1 MSSLL
6 IYAIKSAILLTLL
19 FVPGI
24 FLIFR
29 EKMFRFN
36 RLTLLA
42 ILVLSLVLPLCNFSY
57 ISMDNV
63 PAVQTLEKG
72 LLELGVPVEGNGLTP
87 YPSPVGEGNLEKPF
101 PWFYVVSILYAI
113 GALTILGIRLREVL
127 SMGRII
133 RRGSIWTKDDTDGI
147 RIYCHAENVAP
158 FSWLR
163 SIVISE
169 QDYNENGR
177 EIILHEKAH
186 ILYRHSLDIILLTL
200 VETIQWW
207 NPFAYLLGIYLRD
220 VHEYEADDYVLR
232 EGISAH
238 SYSQLIIKKAVGAS
252 TYTFAN
258 NFNHSLTKKRISMML
273 KTNPHRGRRSRV
285 LYLLPMI
292 ALALSAFATSEFQT
306 ASELIE
312 QKVNASSTTF
322 TLKGTVKKELNVDH
336 YIVYIW
342 DYSDNVHPDPI
353 DTVYVKDGKFE
364 FSRELDQAYS
374 GMLKAVLK
382 DGTLGEQFQEIF
394 FVPGETCNMELYGTK
409 FEDFNVSG
417 SKFYRDWAAFREFY
431 LKESQKAIDLQGAG
445 DKAYKEAIAEYNRKH
460 KDEEGCI
467 MYQYMWLVAGIADG
481 KAAWDLSIADGIQEG
496 RFKNYIN
503 FRRSQVRDMEEK
515 WKNEVDIQITKDEKL
530 YVRQKGEQNYKP
542 INPKELMQILSK
554 YKYKPAI
561 VNIYS
566 DKEMEHLEQ
575 VAKEACRKNNLLK
588 INYSVL
594 NKE

>member
-1 MSSLL
+1 MSAIL

-42 ILVLSLVLPLCNFSY
+42 ILVLSLVLPLFNFSY

-63 PAVQTLEKG
+63 PAVQNLERG
-72 LLELGVPVEGNGLTP
+72 LLELGVPVEMPTTAPTFPEASPRGGL
-87 YPSPVGEGNLEKPF
+87 EGVI

-113 GALTILGIRLREVL
+113 GALIVLGIRLREVL

-133 RRGSIWTKDDTDGI
+133 RRGSIWTKEDTDGI

-169 QDYNENGR
+169 KDFTENGR

-186 ILYRHSLDIILLTL
+186 ILYHHSSDIILLTL

-207 NPFAYLLGIYLRD
+207 NPFVYLLGIHLRD

-273 KTNPHRGRRSRV
+273 KTKPHRSRRSRV

-292 ALALSAFATSEFQT
+292 ALALSAFATSEF
-306 ASELIE
+306 S
-312 QKVNASSTTF
+312 KASSVIEDVVQKPTPDGERIVIDCYINSKPEITKF
-322 TLKGTVKKELNVDH
+322 TYNGKEMDPVEGEKILKGRLREGEKATVNITTEISMPKIERYLKSISNDDKLIINYKVVPKEKNVD
-336 YIVYIW
+336 
-342 DYSDNVHPDPI
+342 VHVD
-353 DTVYVKDGKFE
+353 
-364 FSRELDQAYS
+364 
-374 GMLKAVLK
+374 
-382 DGTLGEQFQEIF
+382 
-394 FVPGETCNMELYGTK
+394 
-409 FEDFNVSG
+409 
-417 SKFYRDWAAFREFY
+417 
-431 LKESQKAIDLQGAG
+431 
-445 DKAYKEAIAEYNRKH
+445 
-460 KDEEGCI
+460 
-467 MYQYMWLVAGIADG
+467 ADG
-481 KAAWDLSIADGIQEG
+481 KIYSNADGGE
-496 RFKNYIN
+496 
-503 FRRSQVRDMEEK
+503 MEPISPADLMEK
-515 WKNEVDIQITKDEKL
+515 FSKLKD
-530 YVRQKGEQNYKP
+530 N
-542 INPKELMQILSK
+542 
-554 YKYKPAI
+554 PAI
-561 VNIYS
+561 INLSS
-566 DKEMEHLEQ
+566 DKEMGHMEHI
-575 VAKEACRKNNLLK
+575 VKEACRQNNLLK
-588 INYSVL
+588 LNYSVV
-594 NKE
+594 NRK

>member
-1 MSSLL
+1 MSQLL

-36 RLTLLA
+36 RLTLLT
-42 ILVLSLVLPLCNFSY
+42 ILLLSLVLPLCNFSY

-63 PAVQTLEKG
+63 PAVQTLERG

-113 GALTILGIRLREVL
+113 GALIVLGIRLREVL

-169 QDYNENGR
+169 KDFTESGR

-186 ILYRHSLDIILLTL
+186 ILYRHSSDIILLTL
-200 VETIQWW
+200 VEAIQWW
-207 NPFAYLLGIYLRD
+207 NPFVYLLGIYLRD

-273 KTNPHRGRRSRV
+273 KTNPHRSRRSRV

-292 ALALSAFATSEFQT
+292 ALALSAFATSEFSK
-306 ASELIE
+306 ASSVIEDVVQQNKETVIELYINSKPDITWCSIDGKIVDPE
-312 QKVNASSTTF
+312 EGKKIMEGKLDASKHYILNITSEVALQKVEQEIKNPLRPNIKINYKVVPKDEASSTARDIHIHIDSEGN
-322 TLKGTVKKELNVDH
+322 LSSNIDDAEL
-336 YIVYIW
+336 
-342 DYSDNVHPDPI
+342 
-353 DTVYVKDGKFE
+353 
-364 FSRELDQAYS
+364 
-374 GMLKAVLK
+374 
-382 DGTLGEQFQEIF
+382 
-394 FVPGETCNMELYGTK
+394 
-409 FEDFNVSG
+409 
-417 SKFYRDWAAFREFY
+417 
-431 LKESQKAIDLQGAG
+431 
-445 DKAYKEAIAEYNRKH
+445 
-460 KDEEGCI
+460 
-467 MYQYMWLVAGIADG
+467 
-481 KAAWDLSIADGIQEG
+481 
-496 RFKNYIN
+496 
-503 FRRSQVRDMEEK
+503 
-515 WKNEVDIQITKDEKL
+515 
-530 YVRQKGEQNYKP
+530 KP
-542 INPKELMQILSK
+542 ITPVELMQLISHHK
-554 YKYKPAI
+554 NGPAI
-561 VNIYS
+561 VSITT
-566 DKEMEHLEQ
+566 DKKMEQLEH
-575 VAKEACRKNNLLK
+575 VVKEACRQNNLLK
-588 INYSVL
+588 LNYSVA
-594 NKE
+594 NRK

>member
-1 MSSLL
+1 MSAIL

-72 LLELGVPVEGNGLTP
+72 LLELGVPVEMPSSAPTFPEASPRGGL
-87 YPSPVGEGNLEKPF
+87 VGVI
-101 PWFYVVSILYAI
+101 PWFYVVSIFYAI
-113 GALTILGIRLREVL
+113 GALTVLSIRLREVL

-133 RRGSIWTKDDTDGI
+133 RRGSIWTKDDSDGI

-169 QDYNENGR
+169 KDFTESGR

-186 ILYRHSLDIILLTL
+186 ILYRHSSDIILLTL
-200 VETIQWW
+200 VEAIQWW

-238 SYSQLIIKKAVGAS
+238 SYSELIIKKAVGAS

-273 KTNPHRGRRSRV
+273 KTNPHRSRRSRV

-306 ASELIE
+306 ASDFIE
-312 QKVNASSTTF
+312 QTVKATPTTF
-322 TLKGTVKKELNVDH
+322 TLKGTVPNELNVDH
-336 YIVYIW
+336 YLIYINQ
-342 DYSDNVHPDPI
+342 YGQTGMPDPI
-353 DTVYVKDGKFE
+353 DSVYVKNGKFE
-364 FSRELDQAYS
+364 YSEEFDQPYS
-374 GMLKAVLK
+374 GMLRAVKK
-382 DGTLGEQFQEIF
+382 DGSLGEQFQEIF
-394 FVPGETCNMELYGTK
+394 FVPGESCNMDIYGTK
-409 FEDFNVSG
+409 FEDFNVGG
-417 SKFYRDWAAFREFY
+417 SKFYRDWAAFKEFY
-431 LKESQKAIDLQGAG
+431 LKERQKAIDLQGEG
-445 DKAYKEAIAEYNRKH
+445 DNEFYAAIDDYNRKH

-467 MYQYMWLVAGIADG
+467 MYQYMWRYWGMDY
-481 KAAWDLSIADGIQEG
+481 SIADGIQEG
-496 RFKNYIN
+496 RFKNYILYMK
-503 FRRSQVRDMEEK
+503 QGHEK
-515 WKNEVDIQITKDEKL
+515 SSEKSKNKVNILINSDGKILLQK
-530 YVRQKGEQNYKP
+530 KGEERYTRVS
-542 INPKELMQILSK
+542 PKEFIEELSK
-554 YKYKPAI
+554 YKFEQTIVDIISEKPI
-561 VNIYS
+561 DGMENMV
-566 DKEMEHLEQ
+566 KE
-575 VAKEACRKNNLLK
+575 VARKNNLLK
-588 INYSVL
+588 INYRVVG
-594 NKE
+594 KK